1 MAEVCEI
8 LKRTFYDMK
17 KTLFTLIASFALA
30 SCSQITKPEPV
41 QVTEHDSVQ
50 NGHIIAL
57 ADEVNHLHKRIDSV
71 NAANLQLARLV
82 LRHDSLIGAKSE
94 KAQRRENTGRFIGGI
109 LKGLIP
115 GL

>member
-1 MAEVCEI
+1 
-8 LKRTFYDMK
+8 MK

>member
-1 MAEVCEI
+1 
-8 LKRTFYDMK
+8 MK
-17 KTLFTLIASFALA
+17 KTLFTLIAAFALA
-30 SCSQITKPEPV
+30 SCGQITKPEPV
-41 QVTEHDSVQ
+41 KVTEHDSIQ

-57 ADEVNHLHKRIDSV
+57 ADEVNRLHKRIDSV

-82 LRHDSLIGAKSE
+82 LKHDSLIATRGE

>member
-1 MAEVCEI
+1 
-8 LKRTFYDMK
+8 MK
-17 KTLFTLIASFALA
+17 KTLFTLIAAFAFA
-30 SCSQITKPEPV
+30 SCNQTTKPEAV
-41 QVTEHDSVQ
+41 LVTEHDSIQ
-50 NGHIIAL
+50 NGHIIAI
-57 ADEVNHLHKRIDSV
+57 ADEVDRLHKRIDSV

-82 LRHDSLIGAKSE
+82 LRHDSILAAKSE